1 MKQHVPSRNGYTLVE
16 MLVTLV
22 IMGIAAA
29 LLVPSLGAFGAIET
43 QAAVRRLVSDIAF
56 AQSEAVA
63 HQRYLRVQFHADG
76 SGWSLVRVDS
86 TGFFD
91 PFDAT
96 VADYVADPAGV
107 QRGGG
112 DFIVDLVKDDRFA
125 SVFVESVATAEGVTS
140 LTFDA
145 LGGIV
150 SAPGAAAGAATVVL
164 AGDDSRWEVAVAP
177 VTGRTSVRKL
187 N

>member
-1 MKQHVPSRNGYTLVE
+1 MNVRTIKHSGYTLVE

-22 IMGIAAA
+22 ILGISAAM
-29 LLVPSLGAFGAIET
+29 LVPSLGAFGAIET

-63 HQRYLRVQFHADG
+63 HQRYHRVHFHSDG
-76 SGWSLVRVDS
+76 SGWSLVLVDS
-86 TGFFD
+86 ADFFD
-91 PFDAT
+91 PFNAQS
-96 VADYVADPAGV
+96 ANYLEDPAHV
-107 QRGGG
+107 QRSGG
-112 DFIVDLVKDDRFA
+112 DFIVDLEQDDRFT
-125 SVFVESVATAEGVTS
+125 SVSVESVATAEGVSS

-145 LGGIV
+145 LGGTV
-150 SAPGAAAGAATVVL
+150 SAPGTAAGAAAVVL